1 MRSDFCVFI
10 LTHGR
15 PDSVI
20 TDTSLRTAGYT
31 GPIYYV
37 VDDEDATVNRYR
49 ERYGDEWVVV
59 FDKKRMAD
67 MIDESDNFD
76 DRRTITHARNASFE
90 IAKALGYKYFI
101 ELDDDYLFFEFRND
115 GNNQYVGNG
124 SRVRTSMDEVLEAL
138 VRYFE
143 KIPALSIAMAQGG
156 DFIGGS
162 NSRTAMTGKPLRKAM
177 NSFICSVDR
186 PFKFLSRM
194 NEDVNTYLTH
204 SARGGLFLTIPLVSL
219 TQRATQ
225 GTSGGITETYKKY
238 GTYVKS
244 FYSVMYAP
252 SAVKVSMLNSTNKR
266 IHHKIRWKN
275 AAPMIVRE
283 EVKK

>member
-37 VDDEDATVNRYR
+37 VDDEDSTVDRYR

-67 MIDESDNFD
+67 MVDEGDNFD
-76 DRRTITHARNASFE
+76 DRRTTTHARNATFE
-90 IAKALGYKYFI
+90 IARELGYTYFI

-115 GNNQYVGNG
+115 GDNQYVGNG
-124 SRVRTSMDEVLEAL
+124 SRVRSSMDEVLEAL

-143 KIPALSIAMAQGG
+143 KIPALSIAMSQGG

-186 PFKFLSRM
+186 PFQFLSRM
-194 NEDVNTYLTH
+194 NEDVNTYLAH
-204 SARGGLFLTIPLVSL
+204 GARGGLFLTVPLVSL
-219 TQRATQ
+219 SQKATQ
-225 GTSGGITETYKKY
+225 GTESGMTDTYKKY

-283 EVKK
+283 EVRK